1 MIVWLASYP
10 RSGNTFLRTVLYQY
24 FGFKTYSIF
33 NHEKEHF
40 GQVGELTGHIEYEN
54 SWEDFYTNASSSKDI
69 YFVKTHFEPLDEQP
83 CIYIVRDGRMAILSY
98 FYYHKDFIQ
107 SDSSL
112 LELIVGDDVFGDWSS
127 LFYKYNPFYRNQTLV
142 IKYENLLNNTEV
154 EIENISNFIPV
165 KKQTKQWI
173 NPFSKLHEIEPSFF
187 RRGCKDWKPDPY
199 WTKPIEQLFWKKHSE
214 LMHSL
219 GYAPLNPEIDFPDI
233 SESCVSKLFSEQ
245 ILKWI
250 DKKEA
255 VLAKE
260 RQQYQVNLG
269 QYQLQLQQAEVLL
282 EEQKLKIKQIKAEL
296 IGVESSKFW
305 KLRTQWFK
313 LKKMIGL
320 TVN

>member
-10 RSGNTFLRTVLYQY
+10 RSGNTFLRTVLYQH

-112 LELIVGDDVFGDWSS
+112 LELIVGDDVFGD
-127 LFYKYNPFYRNQTLV
+127 
-142 IKYENLLNNTEV
+142 
-154 EIENISNFIPV
+154 
-165 KKQTKQWI
+165 
-173 NPFSKLHEIEPSFF
+173 
-187 RRGCKDWKPDPY
+187 C
-199 WTKPIEQLFWKKHSE
+199 
-214 LMHSL
+214 
-219 GYAPLNPEIDFPDI
+219 
-233 SESCVSKLFSEQ
+233 
-245 ILKWI
+245 
-250 DKKEA
+250 
-255 VLAKE
+255 
-260 RQQYQVNLG
+260 
-269 QYQLQLQQAEVLL
+269 
-282 EEQKLKIKQIKAEL
+282 
-296 IGVESSKFW
+296 
-305 KLRTQWFK
+305 K